1 MTNVQV
7 AVLGVCLFASPFLM
21 FGTWIVI
28 AYRFLDKV
36 EASFSNSP
44 MVVGNKAMYARA
56 GMLGQIMRLGSVSA
70 MLSMKGFCIRKGM
83 LDSEDVRN
91 APQSLKELLV
101 WLWHAHVLLF
111 VLLAMFCV
119 WIRFLR

>member
-1 MTNVQV
+1 MTNVQI
-7 AVLGVCLFASPFLM
+7 AVLGVCLLASPFFM
-21 FGTWIVI
+21 FGAWILI

-44 MVVGNKAMYARA
+44 MVVGNKAIYAHA
-56 GMLGQIMRLGSVSA
+56 GVLGQIMRLGSVSA

-83 LDSEDVRN
+83 LDGADVRN
-91 APQSLKELLV
+91 APQELKKMLVCLWLVHLLLFMLLV
-101 WLWHAHVLLF
+101 I
-111 VLLAMFCV
+111 FCI

>member
-21 FGTWIVI
+21 FGTWVVV

-44 MVVGNKAMYARA
+44 MVVGNKAIYAHA

-70 MLSMKGFCIRKGM
+70 MLSMKDFCIRKGM
-83 LDSEDVRN
+83 LDAEDVRS
-91 APQSLKELLV
+91 APQDLKKMLICLWLV
-101 WLWHAHVLLF
+101 HLLLF
-111 VLLAMFCV
+111 VLLAMFCI
-119 WIRFLR
+119 WISFLR